1 MIVNF
6 IDEFLWMWSIR
17 DVDKVMVGN
26 LINFL
31 KEEDL
36 SCMDVVE
43 IFEDWVKGDLYFRLL
58 I

>member
-36 SCMDVVE
+36 GCMDVVE